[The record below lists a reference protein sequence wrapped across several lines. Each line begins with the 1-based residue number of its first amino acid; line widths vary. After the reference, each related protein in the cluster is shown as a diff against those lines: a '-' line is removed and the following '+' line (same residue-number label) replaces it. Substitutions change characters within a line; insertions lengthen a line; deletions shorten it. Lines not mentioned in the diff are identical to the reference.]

1 MLTKKPTFMDLGLLK
16 TYKTQQHFPV
26 TMLTAA
32 GVSQTG
38 IDFVLSLMH
47 PDPNDRVTAG
57 SAIYNAWLQPLIPC
71 SPKSTTDINGDPQIP
86 SSVSMLT
93 EDYASWTTN
102 PSSEAPKAVADSI
115 DLNLP
120 QVKGRWSTEL
130 QVLESHSLDF
140 ESLNSSP
147 NGRMLASGSYDGT
160 VRLWDPATGTL
171 HRTLKHSRP
180 INSVAFSPDGR
191 LLACCCD
198 DETVRLWDPMTGA
211 LHRTLS
217 SDSTYS
223 AAFSPD
229 GRLLACGSDDNTVRL
244 YDPVTGALHQ
254 TLKGHSNCVMS
265 VAFSPDGRMLAS
277 GSADSKVRL
286 WDHATKARLW
296 DRVTGALH
304 QTLKGHSDVVKS
316 VAFSSDG
323 RMLASGSYD
332 SKVCL
337 WDTATGKLRQTLHT
351 GSPYSVAFSPDSRM
365 LESGFPMLASAS
377 TDNTIHFWDTATGA
391 LHQILR
397 GHLDPIYSLAFSPTG
412 RLLASGSSDST
423 VRLWDPMTGT
433 LQRTLRGHSATIYSV
448 AFSPDGRLLESV
460 SSDNTVRSR
469 EFLSS

>member
-1 MLTKKPTFMDLGLLK
+1 MDFGLLK

-47 PDPNDRVTAG
+47 PDPSDRVTAG
-57 SAIYNAWLQPLIPC
+57 SAISNVWLQPLIPC

-102 PSSEAPKAVADSI
+102 PSSEAPKVVADSI

-130 QVLESHSLDF
+130 QVLKSHSLDF

-147 NGRMLASGSYDGT
+147 NGRMLASGSYDDT
-160 VRLWDPATGTL
+160 VRLWDL
-171 HRTLKHSRP
+171 
-180 INSVAFSPDGR
+180 
-191 LLACCCD
+191 
-198 DETVRLWDPMTGA
+198 MTGA

-229 GRLLACGSDDNTVRL
+229 GWLLACCCDDNTVRL

-265 VAFSPDGRMLAS
+265 VAFSP
-277 GSADSKVRL
+277 
-286 WDHATKARLW
+286 
-296 DRVTGALH
+296 
-304 QTLKGHSDVVKS
+304 
-316 VAFSSDG
+316 
-323 RMLASGSYD
+323 
-332 SKVCL
+332 
-337 WDTATGKLRQTLHT
+337 
-351 GSPYSVAFSPDSRM
+351 
-365 LESGFPMLASAS
+365 
-377 TDNTIHFWDTATGA
+377 N
-391 LHQILR
+391 
-397 GHLDPIYSLAFSPTG
+397 G

-448 AFSPDGRLLESV
+448 AFSPDSRLLESV